1 MIIRPVRLVI
11 AGGVIAL
18 AATPAL
24 ASTPMPLDPMPTP
37 EQQQAAIDRVAK
49 VGVPIYRAGN
59 QKRYVALTFDD
70 GPGPYTVKVMNEMR
84 KYGFRATFFTNGKN
98 LDKWQDTLKREASQ
112 QALGDHT
119 WSHHYLPGLSTGA
132 QIQEVSRSVT
142 RSEQIT
148 HKAVRLFR
156 PPYGAGTNAVSDWVN
171 QHNMV
176 QVMWTQD
183 SRDSLGA
190 PWTEILSR
198 SAQYITPGSI
208 ILLHENRGQ
217 TIKAVNRLLPES
229 RGGGFKAVTR
239 PVLLALNPPS
249 EAQLRSDAGGRAGT
263 RTGKY

>member
-24 ASTPMPLDPMPTP
+24 ASTPMPSDPMPTP

-217 TIKAVNRLLPES
+217 TIKAVNRLLPEI
-229 RGGGFKAVTR
+229 RRRGFKAVTL
-239 PVLLALNPPS
+239 PELLALNPPS

>member
-1 MIIRPVRLVI
+1 MKITPVQLGI
-11 AGGVIAL
+11 AAAALAL
-18 AATPAL
+18 AAAPAL
-24 ASTPMPLDPMPTP
+24 ASTPMPTDLMPTA
-37 EQQQAAIDRVAK
+37 EQQQEALYRVAR

-59 QKRYVALTFDD
+59 QKPYVALTFDD
-70 GPGPYTVKVMNEMR
+70 GPGPNTVKVMNEMR
-84 KYGFRATFFTNGKN
+84 KYGLHATFFTNGKN
-98 LDKWQDTLKREASQ
+98 MDRWQDTLKREASQ

-119 WSHHYLPGLSTGA
+119 WSHHYLPGLSASA
-132 QIQEVSRSVT
+132 QIQEVARSVG

-156 PPYGAGTNAVSDWVN
+156 PPYGAGTSVVSNWVN

-176 QVMWTQD
+176 EVLWTQD

-198 SAQYITPGSI
+198 SEQYITPGAI

-217 TIKAVNRLLPES
+217 TVKAVNRLLPEI
-229 RGGGFKAVTR
+229 RRRGFKAVTI
-239 PVLLALNPPS
+239 PQLLVLNPPS
-249 EAQLRSDAGGRAGT
+249 EAQLRSDAGARAGT